1 MVRRGAVIPGGW
13 SSVVVAE
20 DDGSS
25 RLRVVFVESFEAGQL
40 VPRVPGGLKSM
51 ERVFSEA
58 EVGLF
63 VNRVMQRF
71 QEMQVESVLIEWATS
86 KKGHAHELATAIRE
100 ACEAAG
106 IAWAYAKHWRI
117 WDAHTHRPWVNRR
130 IADGYTA
137 WPSETFEV
145 QKNCG
150 VMLLESINPERPEQL
165 PPVAKERIG
174 LVPSG
179 QEVDHDPSR
188 EGRDAESAAA
198 ASNGLGTNDNHPES
212 VTVAPRAA
220 PSRPLGP
227 RTAGIDPGA
236 VYLGLVITEGDTKPL
251 KLVFKRTFAVGEW
264 VALKKPRKVNRGG
277 EIITIRN
284 RHSLTAEMAKALATT
299 IVNVLLEHHVTKVG
313 IEHVES
319 VHLDAKTVRSG
330 SSIATHLIRTSWLD
344 MLIGERAQKAGI
356 EVQRVK
362 AATWRARVA
371 GRRKRGG
378 AGAELIP
385 AAVAKAIGKWPPGTD
400 DHEDDAA
407 GVAIWLAVP
416 PPPPPAPAERRPRAP
431 RTAGKKVNGERP
443 PSYYVR
449 LEESRK
455 KTEAARL
462 ASGCTC
468 ANRRRGRHRA
478 GCPLGHPNRVSPA
491 SPS

>member
-1 MVRRGAVIPGGW
+1 MMVRRGAVIPGGW

-100 ACEAAG
+100 ACEASG

-165 PPVAKERIG
+165 PPVPKEAR
-174 LVPSG
+174 
-179 QEVDHDPSR
+179 HDPSR
-188 EGRDAESAAA
+188 ANPESAAA
-198 ASNGLGTNDNHPES
+198 ASNGLGTNHEQAGERAA
-212 VTVAPRAA
+212 VAPRT
-220 PSRPLGP
+220 PSPRPLGP

-236 VYLGLVITEGDTKPL
+236 VYLGLVIVEGHTKPL
-251 KLVFKRTFAVGEW
+251 QLVFKRTFAVGEW

-277 EIITIRN
+277 EMITIRN
-284 RHSLTAEMAKALATT
+284 RHSLTAEMAKTLATS
-299 IVNVLLEHHVTKVG
+299 IVGVLLEHHVTKLA

-319 VHLDAKTVRSG
+319 VHFDAKSVRSG

-344 MLIGERAQKAGI
+344 MLIGDAAQAAGI

-385 AAVAKAIGKWPPGTD
+385 AAVAKAIDKWPPGTD
-400 DHEDDAA
+400 DHENDAG

-455 KTEAARL
+455 KTEAART

-468 ANRRRGRHRA
+468 ANRRRGRHRI
-478 GCPLGHPNRVSPA
+478 GCPLGHPNRPREVGA
-491 SPS
+491 